1 MHILQK
7 HEPKDDTR
15 TARSFTTWHCRFGV
29 LARSEKVLFQINAV
43 LFDLFG
49 KENMAVSSRAHVL
62 TWPGFLIERRCSKV
76 VTAID

>member
-43 LFDLFG
+43 LFDLVWQG
-49 KENMAVSSRAHVL
+49 KGGSELKRTWFDMA
-62 TWPGFLIERRCSKV
+62 GFYYRKAL
-76 VTAID
+76 